1 MSVADLLDKLDDLI
15 DEAWNLPL
23 SGGKT
28 VVDAEKIR
36 EIVDDIRI
44 NIPQE
49 MRQAKA
55 IVADR
60 SQIIRDAKEEA
71 DGIVKSA
78 SERAKVLV
86 SRDEIVKNAQ
96 KKANDILNKANIKSK
111 EIRKA
116 ANDYVDDIIKR
127 TEDSIQMSL
136 TEIRDARKNVK
147 SVTKIK

>member
-1 MSVADLLDKLDDLI
+1 M
-15 DEAWNLPL
+15 PL

-36 EIVDDIRI
+36 ELVDDIRI

-60 SQIIRDAKEEA
+60 SQIIKDAREEA
-71 DGIVKSA
+71 DGIVKAA

-116 ANDYVDDIIKR
+116 ANDYVDDVIKR
-127 TEDSIQMSL
+127 TEDVIQMSL